1 MTTTSPGPSLRDGDT
16 QPIPVISAAQSPPRR
31 GGSGRHAAAVPK
43 KPWPVRIVRE
53 LAIVGGLAL
62 LALLLVRLT
71 IGSTTYIPNDSME
84 PTLAAGQ
91 RVLVTAYPLTGGVGH
106 GDVVIFEDT
115 GSWYDGPAAEPSPGM
130 RMLSVLGFASPAPGS
145 HGIGRVIGMSGDR
158 VECCDNSGRI
168 KVNGQP
174 LDEPF
179 LAGPTDQVSFDIRV
193 PQGRIFVLGDARWT
207 AIDSRSFLDAEAGT
221 VSLDDVTGRVLISL
235 WPPTFID
242 GL

>member
-16 QPIPVISAAQSPPRR
+16 QPIPVVAAPESAPRR
-31 GGSGRHAAAVPK
+31 AGSGRHAAATPK
-43 KPWPVRIVRE
+43 TAWPVRIVRE
-53 LAIVGGLAL
+53 LAIVAGLAL
-62 LALLLVRLT
+62 LGLVLIRLV
-71 IGSTTYIPNDSME
+71 IGSTTYIPNDSMT

-115 GSWYDGPAAEPSPGM
+115 GDWYAGPTAEPSPGM
-130 RMLSVLGFASPAPGS
+130 QILSVLGFASPAPGS
-145 HGIGRVIGMSGDR
+145 QGIGRVIGMSGDR
-158 VECCDNSGRI
+158 VECCDDSGRI

-179 LAGPTDQVSFDIRV
+179 VTGPTDQVPFDVRV
-193 PQGRIFVLGDARWT
+193 PEGRIFVLGDARST
-207 AIDSRSFLDAEAGT
+207 AVDSRSFLEVEAGT
-221 VSLDDVTGRVLISL
+221 VSLDDVTGRVLFSV
-235 WPPTFID
+235 WPPTFVD